1 MPKTVLTAVIQ
12 SVQHFP
18 FHKISSDI
26 LNMLYLPKEAEYSH
40 VRLTYFIIFKF
51 TQLSLHWRTLAIL
64 LSNQQRKCER
74 CLKPTNDTADL
85 TGAYYVSLFTPNQSS
100 VCVSAA
106 ASLSSQDHDHGKLL
120 STVHMLGVNRT
131 NDLNTGLGKVIKLWY
146 HRSDMQC
153 WRRKSKI
160 TKGKYVRMNLHLSGD
175 MISHGTRALKLIQRS
190 LYEGQYYKW
199 TACQT
204 ESLNLHN
211 RTVTCSLYHTPLV
224 FCWKV
229 WTLLHFQNQNS
240 RVNLCERLRLD
251 RHSSTTWLQACKA
264 WAKSFHICIRDF
276 YYPFISQAWRV
287 WTKSDRCNPVSPSLR
302 CTPLKLG
309 SDSVIQNGQA
319 SD

>member
-1 MPKTVLTAVIQ
+1 MTQQIWQVLTTY
-12 SVQHFP
+12 H
-18 FHKISSDI
+18 
-26 LNMLYLPKEAEYSH
+26 YLP
-40 VRLTYFIIFKF
+40 LTKAV
-51 TQLSLHWRTLAIL
+51 S
-64 LSNQQRKCER
+64 
-74 CLKPTNDTADL
+74 
-85 TGAYYVSLFTPNQSS
+85 VSLQLHRCHHKTMTTVNLF
-100 VCVSAA
+100 
-106 ASLSSQDHDHGKLL
+106 L

-146 HRSDMQC
+146 HRSDMEC

-160 TKGKYVRMNLHLSGD
+160 TKGKYVRMNLHLSDD

-224 FCWKV
+224 FYWKV

-264 WAKSFHICIRDF
+264 WAKLSYLHKRFLLSFHFSSIFGFGRKVTDVTQFLCLCGVHCLSWDQIVLYRTDRPAINIRDKSKLF
-276 YYPFISQAWRV
+276 CKANHILDNHLTDVWMRV
-287 WTKSDRCNPVSPSLR
+287 HIMTTEKDKDNTQVDL
-302 CTPLKLG
+302 LG
-309 SDSVIQNGQA
+309 SS
-319 SD
+319 